1 MEMAEESMERRAW
14 AGRDQIHTARPE
26 EFSLTCDPLWRNA
39 KDEIQRKHHYHVK
52 NNGQIEDVLIF
63 QEHARYCAKQEDE

>member
-1 MEMAEESMERRAW
+1 MVRLTCACLRTSMSK
-14 AGRDQIHTARPE
+14 GLSIHTARPE
-26 EFSLTCDPLWRNA
+26 DFSLTCDPLWRNA

-63 QEHARYCAKQEDE
+63 

>member
-1 MEMAEESMERRAW
+1 MSK
-14 AGRDQIHTARPE
+14 GLSIHTARPE
-26 EFSLTCDPLWRNA
+26 DFSLTCDPLWRNA

-63 QEHARYCAKQEDE
+63 